1 MSVLQR
7 RYVAKLITREELMR
21 RMEEVGDHLDITIK
35 VWGEYRQRSEERR
48 EAEAARE
55 LLAKLDRDYLHRNY

>member
-1 MSVLQR
+1 ME
-7 RYVAKLITREELMR
+7 KLITREELMR
-21 RMEEVGDHLDITIK
+21 RMEEVGGHLDLTINI
-35 VWGEYRQRSEERR
+35 WGEYRQRSEERR

>member
-1 MSVLQR
+1 
-7 RYVAKLITREELMR
+7 MR
-21 RMEEVGDHLDITIK
+21 RMEEVASHLDITLK

-55 LLAKLDRDYLHRNY
+55 LLARVDRDYLHRNY

>member
-1 MSVLQR
+1 MD
-7 RYVAKLITREELMR
+7 KLITREELMT
-21 RMEEVGDHLDITIK
+21 RMEEVGSHLDITLN

-55 LLAKLDRDYLHRNY
+55 LLARVDRDYLHRNY

>member
-1 MSVLQR
+1 
-7 RYVAKLITREELMR
+7 MR